1 MQLVNIFKL
10 CIPKI
15 FYKSCFLN
23 YVDPSLRFTYN
34 FCKIA
39 LLLLSKTQLKHIL
52 TYVGFNTIKIT
63 LHLPTARKCVHIVN
77 WDVQKI
83 LSVHNVVKLRCIPL
97 SFMSLIRNGRDSF
110 RWHSLIRKKSQN
122 WNWYLAIC
130 LYWIIFLIIS
140 STGFPDIKQYK

>member
-23 YVDPSLRFTYN
+23 YVDPSPRFTYN
-34 FCKIA
+34 FFKVA

-83 LSVHNVVKLRCIPL
+83 LSVHNVVKLLCIPL
-97 SFMSLIRNGRDSF
+97 SLMSMICNGR
-110 RWHSLIRKKSQN
+110 WLIPMTFFDKKKSQN